1 MGEGIQK
8 VQTSNYKI
16 NKSWKCITTHSIVTR
31 VHNTVLHV
39 WRLLRELESSQ
50 HKKKIAIML
59 TTLTAA
65 MIMQYTQSLRTPET
79 NLKLSV
85 NCISIFKK
93 STKDYTPKCF

>member
-16 NKSWKCITTHSIVTR
+16 NKSWKCIITHSIVTR
-31 VHNTVLHV
+31 VHNTVLHI
-39 WRLLRELESSQ
+39 WRLLRDLESSQ

-65 MIMQYTQSLRTPET
+65 MIMQIHSHYVH
-79 NLKLSV
+79 LKQ
-85 NCISIFKK
+85 I
-93 STKDYTPKCF
+93 